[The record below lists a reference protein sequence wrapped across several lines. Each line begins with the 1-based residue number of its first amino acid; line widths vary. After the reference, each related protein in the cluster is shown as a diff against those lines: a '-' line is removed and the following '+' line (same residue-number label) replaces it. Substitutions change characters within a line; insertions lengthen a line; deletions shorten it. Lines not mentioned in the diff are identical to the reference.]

1 MAGPSHSPVG
11 SGAMIRVALVDD
23 EPLIRQGI
31 AMILDGEDDLAVV
44 GETDDGAGAV
54 DLVRRTHPDVV
65 LMDIRMPGVD
75 GLRATE
81 LVLRL
86 DDPPKVLVLTTF
98 GHDDHVRAALQV
110 GAAGFLVKRSTAEQM
125 VNAVRMVAGG
135 DTLVFPDQVRGLLT
149 RQPVVAW
156 SGPALTARELE
167 VLELVAEG
175 LTNGEIAAQLVIGTE
190 TVRTHVG
197 HAIGKLGARDR
208 TNAVV
213 LAWTHGLLPRSQ
225 PMGS

>member
-1 MAGPSHSPVG
+1 
-11 SGAMIRVALVDD
+11 MIRVALVDD

-31 AMILDGEDDLAVV
+31 AMILDGEDDLEVV

-54 DLVRRTHPDVV
+54 DLVRRTRPHVV

-98 GHDDHVRAALQV
+98 GHDDHVRAALQI
-110 GAAGFLVKRSTAEQM
+110 GAAGFLVKRSTADQM
-125 VNAVRMVAGG
+125 VNAVRTVAGG
-135 DTLVFPDQVRGLLT
+135 HLVFPDQVRGLLAQQPTT
-149 RQPVVAW
+149 RW
-156 SGPALTARELE
+156 NGPALTPRELE

-175 LTNGEIAAQLVIGTE
+175 LTNGEVADRLVIGTE
-190 TVRTHVG
+190 TVRTHVAN
-197 HAIGKLGARDR
+197 AIGKLGARDR
-208 TNAVV
+208 THAVV
-213 LAWTHGLLPRSQ
+213 LAWTHGLLPR
-225 PMGS
+225 